1 MGVSIL
7 NNPGIAGA
15 SFIISYDLSVLTL
28 ESATADDLFR
38 VGTYSTS
45 MDSGVVQ
52 WYHTENVTN
61 DGALFTLHFQVSPA
75 AQPGDYSVSIGLK
88 DHIPANLSDQ
98 DAEIVT
104 AQFAAGTL
112 TVNIGI
118 PGDVTGDGVVA
129 INDVVKTARAV
140 AGSLTLTAEEAALA
154 DVTGDSVVAINDVVK
169 LARFVAGNVATLEN
183 AGVFLM
189 EAGEPAVIAV
199 ASIHAAPGETV
210 QIPVSITSN
219 PGIAGAQLDIVFDED
234 VLTLKDIVKGDVLS
248 VGSFN
253 PDVSGKNVQWYY
265 DQADVTQTGV
275 LFTLE
280 FEVSLTAQTEEGFA
294 VKVKLGNDLAANFS
308 NYDFNVVGVNFTD
321 GIVTVQT
328 SDPTP
333 EAQFTI
339 ADVPTANDGTSI
351 TSADPETISAV
362 IIPVRYSGLG
372 GQNAKVTA
380 AFYDA
385 NGRFAGFGIET
396 VAIRNGVNPI
406 EIPVHRYAGKLKK
419 LKVLILDAS
428 SLPLTSINSYDLP

>member
-15 SFIISYDLSVLTL
+15 SFIISYDPSVLTL
-28 ESATADDLFR
+28 ESVTADDLFR
-38 VGTYSTS
+38 VGTYSVST
-45 MDSGVVQ
+45 DSGVVQ
-52 WYHTENVTN
+52 WYHTENVTS
-61 DGALFTLHFQVSPA
+61 DGGLFTLHFQVDIA
-75 AQPGDYSVSIGLK
+75 AQPGDYHISIGLK
-88 DHIPANLSDQ
+88 DGIPANLSDQ
-98 DAEIVT
+98 DAKIVA
-104 AQFAAGTL
+104 AQFVAGAL
-112 TVNIGI
+112 TVNDGI
-118 PGDVTGDGVVA
+118 PGDVTGDGIVA

-154 DVTGDSVVAINDVVK
+154 DVTGDGVVAINDVVK
-169 LARFVAGNVATLEN
+169 LARFVAGSIATLESES
-183 AGVFLM
+183 VFLM
-189 EAGEPAVIAV
+189 ETGEPAAIAV
-199 ASIHAAPGETV
+199 ASIHATPGETV

-234 VLTLKDIVKGDVLS
+234 TLTLKDIAKGEVLS

-280 FEVSLTAQTEEGFA
+280 FEVSLTAQTGEGVA

-308 NYDFNVVGVNFTD
+308 NYDFNVVDVDFTD
-321 GIVTVQT
+321 GMITVQT
-328 SDPTP
+328 SEPTP

-339 ADVPTANDGTSI
+339 ADVPTAHDGTSI
-351 TSADPETISAV
+351 TSADPETITAV
-362 IIPVRYSGLG
+362 TVPVRYSGTG
-372 GQNAKVTA
+372 EQSVKVAA

-396 VAIRNGVNPI
+396 VAIRNGVNPV
-406 EIPVHRYAGKLKK
+406 EIPVHRYTDSLKK
-419 LKVLILDAS
+419 LKALILDINS
-428 SLPLTSINSYDLP
+428 MPLTAINSYDLP